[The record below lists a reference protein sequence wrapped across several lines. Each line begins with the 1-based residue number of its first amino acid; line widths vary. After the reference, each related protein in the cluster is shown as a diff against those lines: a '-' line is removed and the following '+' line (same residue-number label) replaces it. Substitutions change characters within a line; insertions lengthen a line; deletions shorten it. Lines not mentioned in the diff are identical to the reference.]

1 MGLRTG
7 SPDFERRRK
16 LREDLR
22 GGWDSF
28 LLLWDSG
35 MGGIVVLDLGGGEP
49 DFGVGGRLCKVAPGP
64 FDEPMILA
72 LTVIAKIKFDYLLS

>member
-1 MGLRTG
+1 MKISGSFGAAEATTGWTMRTG

-35 MGGIVVLDLGGGEP
+35 MGGMP
-49 DFGVGGRLCKVAPGP
+49 FDFWDGKLVTEP
-64 FDEPMILA
+64 FDESMVLA
-72 LTVIAKIKFDYLLS
+72 LVVRAYDGN